1 MFHTGKICCKKLPD
15 FKCLNLGQQKEGY
28 FSIKFSTST
37 IFQCILCQSDNIFN
51 FSDTKTAQYEDYR
64 GVYAQQLIKTNRHQ
78 DDYYSRELCY
88 IINKLE
94 DVETEK
100 IDFWKKTMKQCIDAE
115 LEVAPIINKCRED
128 MKNVMNSVD
137 HMVDNQI
144 VIERLKTGDQPPRD
158 LDFEEMSNGL
168 EIKVGT
174 LGRKKS
180 KAKLSKVT
188 EESSLFGKKRELE
201 KQIEEMELNIEKGTI
216 RCNFTLATDE
226 YVLGKKE
233 ISALRLMVQSYTNNP
248 KFGDAS
254 KFQSELDSAIYNVQV
269 GINIFEKFK
278 HYIFFKKLLF

>member
-1 MFHTGKICCKKLPD
+1 
-15 FKCLNLGQQKEGY
+15 
-28 FSIKFSTST
+28 
-37 IFQCILCQSDNIFN
+37 
-51 FSDTKTAQYEDYR
+51 
-64 GVYAQQLIKTNRHQ
+64 
-78 DDYYSRELCY
+78 
-88 IINKLE
+88 
-94 DVETEK
+94 
-100 IDFWKKTMKQCIDAE
+100 MKQCIDAE

-216 RCNFTLATDE
+216 SCNFTLATDE